1 MFGSCSGGATC
12 LVFAPEEQHVR
23 FLLRRSNMFVFAPE
37 EQHVYSP
44 QIPNL
49 SRSVRSGMLTERAKA
64 HGAPLER
71 SAIGVVRL

>member
-1 MFGSCSGGATC
+1 MFGLA
-12 LVFAPEEQHVR
+12 LEEQHVC
-23 FLLRRSNMFVFAPE
+23 LAPE

>member
-1 MFGSCSGGATC
+1 MFGLAPEEQHVWSCSGGATC
-12 LVFAPEEQHVR
+12 LV
-23 FLLRRSNMFVFAPE
+23 LLRRSNMFGLAPE

>member
-1 MFGSCSGGATC
+1 MFG
-12 LVFAPEEQHVR
+12 L
-23 FLLRRSNMFVFAPE
+23 APE

-44 QIPNL
+44 L